1 MDRIARSYEVR
12 PAARLSATP
21 ALPFLAM
28 GFFVLTFAIKAF
40 TDGPYVRG
48 EVSQV
53 VAYSKYVTAA
63 IACLFALLGSV
74 EKGQHVFSREFRD
87 LMVIV
92 VAFTVASVY
101 MQLLAGRFSMTV
113 AIELVKLVMPIV
125 LAYSMLNVLSEREL
139 YRCMVAVLVVCL
151 AGYLV
156 ELRSQGVSVSSVF
169 SASLDEGRS
178 ATESSSFS
186 EIALMLTFY
195 FAFFDR
201 KKFPLVVSVA
211 FTVLAFK
218 RLAMFVAVVVFVI
231 GLFLPSMNRVRVR
244 RGLVTFLKVATL
256 VLAALWAWMLLPEQQ
271 GLFVSVF
278 GRTPFDMTM
287 GRSESLRYLWLSHFE
302 SWGYGSANETINAL
316 FGVPFEMDLARIAFE
331 LTPLATVL
339 FVWLFWDVAGTS
351 LWGVLI
357 VGYYMMNMITSD
369 SLTSN
374 FAFTIAYMVIG
385 AINCLSEFKVQ
396 GLESARVSVRRS
408 MRGARHDR

>member
-1 MDRIARSYEVR
+1 MDRVAQSYEVR
-12 PAARLSATP
+12 PAARLSDTP

-53 VAYSKYVTAA
+53 VAYSKYATAM

-74 EKGQHVFSREFRD
+74 GKRKRVFSREFRD
-87 LMVIV
+87 LTIIV
-92 VAFTVASVY
+92 VVFTVASAC

-113 AIELVKLVMPIV
+113 AIELVKLAMPIV
-125 LAYSMLNVLSEREL
+125 LAYSMLNVLSERDL
-139 YRCMVAVLVVCL
+139 YGCMVAVLVVCL
-151 AGYLV
+151 AGYFV

-169 SASLDEGRS
+169 SASLNEGKS
-178 ATESSSFS
+178 STESSSFS
-186 EIALMLTFY
+186 DIALMLTFY
-195 FAFFDR
+195 FAFFGR
-201 KKFPLVVSVA
+201 RRLPLVISVV

-218 RLAMFVAVVVFVI
+218 RLAMLVAVIVLVI
-231 GLFLPSMNRVRVR
+231 ALFMPSIDRVRVR
-244 RGLVTFLKVATL
+244 RGFVTFLKVATL
-256 VLAALWAWMLLPEQQ
+256 ALAALWAWVLLPEQQ

-278 GRTPFDMTM
+278 GRTPFDFTM
-287 GRSESLRYLWLSHFE
+287 GRSESLRYLWFSHFQ
-302 SWGYGSANETINAL
+302 SCGYGSANEAINAL

-357 VGYYMMNMITSD
+357 VGYYMLNMITSD

-385 AINCLSEFKVQ
+385 AINRLPEFKVQ
-396 GLESARVSVRRS
+396 RTESARANTRRS
-408 MRGARHDR
+408 MRGARHAG

>member
-211 FTVLAFK
+211 FTVLAF
-218 RLAMFVAVVVFVI
+218 
-231 GLFLPSMNRVRVR
+231 
-244 RGLVTFLKVATL
+244 
-256 VLAALWAWMLLPEQQ
+256 
-271 GLFVSVF
+271 
-278 GRTPFDMTM
+278 
-287 GRSESLRYLWLSHFE
+287 
-302 SWGYGSANETINAL
+302 
-316 FGVPFEMDLARIAFE
+316 
-331 LTPLATVL
+331 
-339 FVWLFWDVAGTS
+339 
-351 LWGVLI
+351 
-357 VGYYMMNMITSD
+357 
-369 SLTSN
+369 
-374 FAFTIAYMVIG
+374 
-385 AINCLSEFKVQ
+385 
-396 GLESARVSVRRS
+396 
-408 MRGARHDR
+408 